1 MSRVSLIFSCFYVHQ
16 PFACCTLGYLPRT
29 SLTSH
34 FQPASEILPLVQR
47 QHAIRACTK
56 LQPPPLDKKRGN
68 TARAAGQ
75 LGETLSRRTAL
86 PMGCTDS
93 RQHHHHQHGHGSYNR
108 NSKGPDGTASSTTKT
123 SLSSISTRNF
133 GDFTSDASH
142 TSGSSL
148 SMSQEDW
155 RRRPLSGGGG
165 GEEGDYHQHHG
176 ASLSM
181 SPGDGDDHASPCGI
195 NYPPSASGGAF
206 ASFDVTLGGSSSA
219 GVRIFHENMSLAEL
233 SDVAPLDHGGFCVV
247 CSCTYR
253 GQRAVLKVPKPQG
266 PEGAAADL
274 LTEIAIYKRVSE
286 QGGHPNIA
294 HAYGSGFHLQQ
305 GKQTPFLVL
314 ERLDGGSLAKALER
328 SRRAGYDTW
337 SDPVGRL
344 PVALEL
350 ADALAFLHNEAV
362 PGGFVLHR

>member
-1 MSRVSLIFSCFYVHQ
+1 
-16 PFACCTLGYLPRT
+16 
-29 SLTSH
+29 
-34 FQPASEILPLVQR
+34 
-47 QHAIRACTK
+47 
-56 LQPPPLDKKRGN
+56 
-68 TARAAGQ
+68 
-75 LGETLSRRTAL
+75 
-86 PMGCTDS
+86 
-93 RQHHHHQHGHGSYNR
+93 
-108 NSKGPDGTASSTTKT
+108 
-123 SLSSISTRNF
+123 
-133 GDFTSDASH
+133 
-142 TSGSSL
+142 
-148 SMSQEDW
+148 
-155 RRRPLSGGGG
+155 
-165 GEEGDYHQHHG
+165 
-176 ASLSM
+176 
-181 SPGDGDDHASPCGI
+181 
-195 NYPPSASGGAF
+195 
-206 ASFDVTLGGSSSA
+206 
-219 GVRIFHENMSLAEL
+219 MSLAEL